1 MPNKLSKLTVML
13 KPAVHP
19 DTVQML
25 SSPAP
30 ASPSSPSMSYSGLPR
45 HHSSGRK
52 KMLASLSS
60 FSSMTQGNNKKQIS

>member
-1 MPNKLSKLTVML
+1 MHDDKCLINYIYTLKVML

-25 SSPAP
+25 SWPP
-30 ASPSSPSMSYSGLPR
+30 LASPSSPSMSYSGPPR

-52 KMLASLSS
+52 KKYEQVCHPSLV
-60 FSSMTQGNNKKQIS
+60 